1 MNAFWR
7 KLGVVNKWQYTNDI
21 MTAGT
26 GSPILSKEMQDLLIA
41 VRRRELRE
49 GTYEKTIAMPVLSS
63 DYTYFNDKVVGYSME
78 VIHSFINNIMTAEAS
93 AGVCPST
100 RLAQSD
106 RSQTDLFDVVT
117 IGLTS

>member
-7 KLGVVNKWQYTNDI
+7 KLGVVNKWQYNNDI

-63 DYTYFNDKVVGYSME
+63 DYTYFNDKVVGYSIE
-78 VIHSFINNIMTAEAS
+78 VIHSFINATN
-93 AGVCPST
+93 
-100 RLAQSD
+100 
-106 RSQTDLFDVVT
+106 SQNFKN
-117 IGLTS
+117 